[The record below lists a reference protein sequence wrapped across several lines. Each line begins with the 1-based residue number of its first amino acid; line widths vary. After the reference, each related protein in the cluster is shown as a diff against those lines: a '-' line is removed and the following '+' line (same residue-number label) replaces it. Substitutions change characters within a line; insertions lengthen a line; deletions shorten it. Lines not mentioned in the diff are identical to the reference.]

1 MLEGYGTTIDILL
14 VDGRIKKDDQIVL
27 LGFDGPIV
35 TKVKAILTPHPMKQ
49 MRVKDEY
56 LHHKE
61 IWGAMGVK
69 VAAPNLDSAV
79 AGTPMI
85 VANTEDDIEDA
96 KAIVLNE
103 YDNIKKKIKLEN
115 LGVGVAASTLG
126 SLQALLIYLKDKKIP
141 VSYVTVG
148 PVSKEDVMKAMK
160 ATLS

>member
-1 MLEGYGTTIDILL
+1 
-14 VDGRIKKDDQIVL
+14 
-27 LGFDGPIV
+27 
-35 TKVKAILTPHPMKQ
+35 
-49 MRVKDEY
+49 
-56 LHHKE
+56 
-61 IWGAMGVK
+61 MGVK
-69 VAAPNLDSAV
+69 VAAPGLDNAV

-103 YDNIKKKIKLEN
+103 FENIKKKIKLEN
-115 LGVGVAASTLG
+115 MGVGVAASTLG
-126 SLQALLIYLKDKKIP
+126 SLEALLIYLKDKKIP